1 MKKEKVS
8 FKGEQNQE
16 ISAVIH
22 FPADQK
28 PNNFAIFAHC
38 FTCNKNFNA
47 VKNISLGLTKY
58 GCAVLSF
65 DFTGLGDSEGDF
77 SDTNFSTNLSDLVKA
92 AEFLKQNY
100 TAPSLLIGHSL
111 GGAAVLMAASQIESV
126 NAVATVGAPSTPEHV
141 LHLIKGG
148 VEEIKN
154 NGQAEVS
161 IGGRPFMIKEQFIKD
176 LQRNKEL
183 NNLEEL
189 RKAILILHSPQ
200 DDIVS
205 INNAQ
210 EIYRQ
215 AHHPKSFVSLDGA
228 DHLLSKKEDSV
239 YAGEIIATWSK
250 KYRTTTEENKP
261 KTDSQT
267 VAKIGNK
274 EDNYTTQV
282 VAEGHHL
289 ISDEPENI
297 GGDNYGPS
305 PYGLLTSALAAC
317 TAITLRMY
325 ANRKKWPVDE
335 IEVHVDQEK
344 RHDKD
349 SKNCDSEEGKIT
361 FFDRKIAVKG
371 DLDAKQI
378 KRLMEIANNC
388 PVHKTLEANIK
399 ITTESFKEKAK

>member
-8 FKGEQNQE
+8 FKGDQNQE

-38 FTCNKNFNA
+38 FTCNKNFKA
-47 VKNISLGLTKY
+47 VKNISQGLTQY
-58 GCAVLSF
+58 GYAVLSF
-65 DFTGLGDSEGDF
+65 DFTGLGDSEGNF
-77 SDTNFSTNLSDLVKA
+77 ADTNFSTNLSDLVKA
-92 AEFLKQNY
+92 AEFLKENY
-100 TAPSLLIGHSL
+100 DPPTLLVGHSL

-126 NAVATVGAPSTPEHV
+126 TAVATIGAPAQPEHV

-148 VEEIKN
+148 VDEIKK
-154 NGQAEVS
+154 NGEAEVS
-161 IGGRPFMIKEQFIKD
+161 IGGRPFKIKEQFIKD

-200 DDIVS
+200 DDVVS
-205 INNAQ
+205 IKNAR
-210 EIYRQ
+210 EIYSK

-239 YAGEIIATWSK
+239 YAGEIIAIWSK
-250 KYRTTTEENKP
+250 KYRTNAKENRP

-267 VAKIGNK
+267 VAKIGGQ
-274 EDNYTTQV
+274 EDNYTTQL

-297 GGDNYGPS
+297 GGDNFGPS

-335 IEVHVDQEK
+335 IEVHVNQQK

-349 SKNCDSEEGKIT
+349 SENCDSGEGKIT
-361 FFDRKIAVKG
+361 FFDRKIAIKG
-371 DLDAKQI
+371 NLDAKQI
-378 KRLMEIANNC
+378 KRLIEIANNC
-388 PVHKTLEANIK
+388 PVHKTLEADIK
-399 ITTESFKEKAK
+399 ITTEVFKEN